1 MTGSF
6 LLSLGGVM
14 ETLAVSAPTVVD
26 AVRGRVTVELCDT
39 RLKGWAKR
47 LLDKAEVTRTV
58 VHPERAATSEI
69 FIVMSNHRSLYDIPL
84 LFESFPRTLRMVAKK
99 ELFRVPIWGR
109 AMREAGFIELDRKNR
124 TRAKQGI
131 DIARSRLEQGIN
143 VWIAPEGTR
152 TRSGELGPFKGGG
165 FRLAL
170 DTGLRILPV
179 GIRGTERILPADGAL
194 VNRGASV
201 ELEFGEPVDPAQ
213 YGESGRRELMTAV
226 RASIERMAVGSP
238 LDPAERPS

>member
-1 MTGSF
+1 
-6 LLSLGGVM
+6 M
-14 ETLAVSAPTVVD
+14 ETLAISAPTVVD
-26 AVRGRVTVELCDT
+26 AVRGRITVELCDN

-58 VHPERAATSEI
+58 VHPERAATSEV
-69 FIVMSNHRSLYDIPL
+69 FVVMSNHRSLYDIPL
-84 LFESFPRTLRMVAKK
+84 LFESFPRTLRMVAKT
-99 ELFRVPIWGR
+99 ELFRVPIWGG
-109 AMREAGFIELDRKNR
+109 AMRAAGFIELDRHNR

-131 DIARSRLEQGIN
+131 EVARARLEQGIN

-152 TRSGELGPFKGGG
+152 SRTGALGPFKGGG

-179 GIRGTERILPADGAL
+179 GIRGTEKILPADGAL

-201 ELEFGEPVDPAQ
+201 ELEFGEPVDPARF
-213 YGESGRRELMTAV
+213 GEKGRTELMKVV
-226 RASIERMAVGSP
+226 RAAIEAMVGDGLA
-238 LDPAERPS
+238 LDGEGRAR